1 MNNDNFIEAKL
12 ISLKNNVEYYE
23 SMIDTST
30 NPYEKMYY
38 EHLLNCEKSSL
49 EYYQNYA
56 PGKGYMDRPPYQ
68 SKNSYLAFKQNIQL
82 MDRLENQKRMIDE
95 NARLIEPND
104 REEDDNIEFIKI
116 DQIAKSTPIRRVDSV
131 NDTDRI
137 DFMLN
142 INQINQEGKISKV
155 DIDTPQS
162 ISRVNQFEQ
171 NGLGE
176 RVFTIEEL
184 AQFDGSNGKPAYVA
198 VQGIVYDVN
207 LEPTWGGGTHFSLFA
222 GKDLT
227 DFYLGCHQGNLNA
240 VRKLPVVGRLQ

>member
-1 MNNDNFIEAKL
+1 MNNVNFIEAKL

-23 SMIDTST
+23 SMIDAST
-30 NPYEKMYY
+30 NPHEKMYY

-82 MDRLENQKRMIDE
+82 MDRLEKQKRMIEE
-95 NARLIEPND
+95 NARLIEQND
-104 REEDDNIEFIKI
+104 RHEEANIEFIKV
-116 DQIAKSTPIRRVDSV
+116 DQIDAR
-131 NDTDRI
+131 
-137 DFMLN
+137 L
-142 INQINQEGKISKV
+142 
-155 DIDTPQS
+155 S
-162 ISRVNQFEQ
+162 ISQENQSAQ

-198 VQGIVYDVN
+198 IQGIVYDVN

-240 VRKLPVVGRLQ
+240 VRKLPIVGRLQ

>member
-1 MNNDNFIEAKL
+1 
-12 ISLKNNVEYYE
+12 
-23 SMIDTST
+23 
-30 NPYEKMYY
+30 MYY

-56 PGKGYMDRPPYQ
+56 PEKGYMDRPPYQ
-68 SKNSYLAFKQNIQL
+68 SKNSYLAIKQNNQL
-82 MDRLENQKRMIDE
+82 MNRLEKQKRMIDE

-104 REEDDNIEFIKI
+104 RQEDANIEFIKV
-116 DQIAKSTPIRRVDSV
+116 DQIAKSTPTRRVDSV

-142 INQINQEGKISKV
+142 INQINQKGKINQV
-155 DIDTPQS
+155 DIDAPLS
-162 ISRVNQFEQ
+162 ISQENQSAQ

-176 RVFTIEEL
+176 RVFTIDEL

-198 VQGIVYDVN
+198 IQGIVYNVN
-207 LEPTWGGGTHFSLFA
+207 MEPTWGGGTHFSLFA

-240 VRKLPVVGRLQ
+240 VRKLPIVGRLQ

>member
-12 ISLKNNVEYYE
+12 ISLKNNIEFYE
-23 SMIDTST
+23 SMIDAST

-38 EHLLNCEKSSL
+38 KHLLNCENSSL

-56 PGKGYMDRPPYQ
+56 PTKGYMDKPPYQ
-68 SKNSYLAFKQNIQL
+68 SKNSYLAFNQNIQL
-82 MDRLENQKRMIDE
+82 MDRLEKQKRMIEE
-95 NARLIEPND
+95 NARLIEQNE
-104 REEDDNIEFIKI
+104 RQEEANIEFIKVDHI
-116 DQIAKSTPIRRVDSV
+116 TKSIPIPQVDSV

-137 DFMLN
+137 EFMLN
-142 INQINQEGKISKV
+142 LSRINQEGKIV
-155 DIDTPQS
+155 QTDIDTPLS
-162 ISRVNQFEQ
+162 NSHVNQLTQ
-171 NGLGE
+171 NGSRE

-184 AQFDGSNGKPAYVA
+184 AQFNGSNGKPAYVA
-198 VQGIVYDVN
+198 IQGIVYDVN

>member
-1 MNNDNFIEAKL
+1 MNNVNFIEAKL

-23 SMIDTST
+23 SMIDAST
-30 NPYEKMYY
+30 NPHEKMYY

-82 MDRLENQKRMIDE
+82 MDRLEKQKRMIEE
-95 NARLIEPND
+95 NARLIEQID
-104 REEDDNIEFIKI
+104 RHEEANIEFIKV
-116 DQIAKSTPIRRVDSV
+116 DQIDAR
-131 NDTDRI
+131 
-137 DFMLN
+137 L
-142 INQINQEGKISKV
+142 
-155 DIDTPQS
+155 S
-162 ISRVNQFEQ
+162 ISQENQSAQ

-198 VQGIVYDVN
+198 IQGIVYDVN

-240 VRKLPVVGRLQ
+240 VRKLPIVGRLQ